1 MLFQRKI
8 FQSGVKA
15 SSLVINDP
23 SYVEMLRRGRE
34 LEDDDIMIDGDIY
47 PADDDVPL
55 ELPFDNM
62 YRFISTLRD
71 GNTFHIN

>member
-34 LEDDDIMIDGDIY
+34 LEDDDIMIDDDIY

-62 YRFISTLRD
+62 YHFIGTLRD